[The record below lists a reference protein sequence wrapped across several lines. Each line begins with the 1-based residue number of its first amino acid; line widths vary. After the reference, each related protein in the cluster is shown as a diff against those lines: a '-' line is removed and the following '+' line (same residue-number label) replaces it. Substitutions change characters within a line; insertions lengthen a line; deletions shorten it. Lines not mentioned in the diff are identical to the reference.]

1 MLFAGIKT
9 IPQGYNYTVERFGR
23 FTRTLQPGLSL
34 IVPFIDRIGDKMNMM
49 EQVLDVPTQE
59 VITKDNATVSA
70 DGIAFYQVLDA
81 ARAAYEVRG
90 LENAILQLTMTNL
103 RTVMGGMDL
112 DELLSKRDD
121 INDRLLHVVD
131 SAASAWG
138 IKVTRI
144 EIKAIDPP
152 RDIVESMGRQMK
164 AEREK
169 RAVILDAEGL
179 RQSEILKAEGE
190 KQALIL
196 QAEGRREAAF
206 RDAEARERS
215 AEAEA
220 KATEM
225 VSKAIA
231 EGDVQAINYFVAQRY
246 TQAIEKLASA
256 PNQKVLMLPL
266 EAAALIGSLA
276 GIAEI
281 AKETFS
287 AEAQARRSGGRVPTD
302 GRRHVMILQVIH
314 QLGPWSWWILGLI
327 LLALEIVVP
336 GNVFVWFGVAALI
349 TGVVALFTAF
359 RLAGRSSSS
368 SWCWRWCWSSPGGAF
383 RAARRSRASS
393 PSSTTAPTAW
403 SAAPTC
409 CRRRSST
416 ATARSASTT
425 PTGGSPAPTCRRA
438 RGSRWSMPTAP
449 CSRWRKPARRLPPAR
464 HGPICRSLR
473 GLSPLSP
480 HCYGLCRTTTGAN
493 CGHRGTIV
501 GAYLPQPFECQ

>member
-1 MLFAGIKT
+1 MGFSWVVIAIVVLAVLVVFAGIKT

-34 IVPFIDRIGDKMNMM
+34 IVPFIDRIGSKMNMM

-70 DGIAFYQVLDA
+70 DGVVFYQVLDA

-121 INDRLLHVVD
+121 INDRLLRVVD
-131 SAASAWG
+131 SASSAWG

-179 RQSEILKAEGE
+179 RQSEILKAEGQ

-220 KATEM
+220 KATDM
-225 VSKAIA
+225 VSKAIEA
-231 EGDVQAINYFVAQRY
+231 GDVQAINYFVAQRY
-246 TQAIEKLASA
+246 TQAIEAIASA

-266 EAAALIGSLA
+266 EATALIGSLS

-281 AKETFS
+281 AKETFGGG
-287 AEAQARRSGGRVPTD
+287 EAGSRGERRPRTVP
-302 GRRHVMILQVIH
+302 
-314 QLGPWSWWILGLI
+314 P
-327 LLALEIVVP
+327 A
-336 GNVFVWFGVAALI
+336 
-349 TGVVALFTAF
+349 
-359 RLAGRSSSS
+359 
-368 SWCWRWCWSSPGGAF
+368 GGA
-383 RAARRSRASS
+383 A
-393 PSSTTAPTAW
+393 
-403 SAAPTC
+403 
-409 CRRRSST
+409 
-416 ATARSASTT
+416 
-425 PTGGSPAPTCRRA
+425 
-438 RGSRWSMPTAP
+438 
-449 CSRWRKPARRLPPAR
+449 
-464 HGPICRSLR
+464 
-473 GLSPLSP
+473 
-480 HCYGLCRTTTGAN
+480 
-493 CGHRGTIV
+493 
-501 GAYLPQPFECQ
+501 